1 MVQFGKA
8 HTLIRII
15 TAQKDFGVVV
25 GYERESKVESS
36 N

>member
-15 TAQKDFGVVV
+15 TAQKDFGGGLLLVMR
-25 GYERESKVESS
+25 ERVR
-36 N
+36 